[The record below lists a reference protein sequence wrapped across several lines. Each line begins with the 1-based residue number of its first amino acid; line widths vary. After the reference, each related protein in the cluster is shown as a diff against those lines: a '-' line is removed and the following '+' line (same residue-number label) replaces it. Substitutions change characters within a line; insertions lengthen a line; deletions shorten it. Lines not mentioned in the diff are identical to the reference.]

1 MNPSRKEDSLLRR
14 SLILIVVALVAA
26 TAASARTRAS
36 FPVIVHA
43 ANGDITITKQ
53 PTRIVSLSP
62 TATEDLWAVGAAKQ
76 VVAVDEDS
84 DYPKGVPTTKLSG
97 FTPNAEAV
105 AGYNPDLVIVSNDG
119 GIVSQ
124 LQKLGLT
131 VLLEPAVDNMAQAY
145 DEIRQIGA
153 ATGHAPQAT
162 TVVRGM
168 ESQLTKL
175 IRSVPKTRRHLR
187 IYHELDPTYYSA
199 TSATFIGRVYRLF
212 GFTNIADAADAG
224 HTGYPQLSAE
234 YILQSN
240 PQLVV
245 LADSVCC
252 GQNAATVGGRPG
264 WQNVAAVKQHR
275 VVAVND
281 SVASRWGPR
290 LVDFVR
296 AVARA
301 ARQK

>member
-1 MNPSRKEDSLLRR
+1 LLRR
-14 SLILIVVALVAA
+14 SLILVAVTALVAA
-26 TAASARTRAS
+26 GAASSHRAAT
-36 FPVIVHA
+36 FPVTIHA
-43 ANGDITITKQ
+43 ANGDVTITKQ
-53 PTRIVSLSP
+53 PTHIVSLSP

-105 AGYNPDLVIVSNDG
+105 AAYNPDLVVVSNDG
-119 GIVSQ
+119 GIVGQ
-124 LQKLGLT
+124 LQKLGMT
-131 VLLEPAVDNMAQAY
+131 VLLEPAADTIAQAY
-145 DEIRQIGA
+145 DQIRQLGA
-153 ATGHAPQAT
+153 ATGHTQQAT
-162 TVVRGM
+162 KVVRGM

-175 IRSVPKTRRHLR
+175 IRSVPKTNRHLR
-187 IYHELDPTYYSA
+187 VYHELDPTYYSA
-199 TSATFIGRVYRLF
+199 TSSTFIGRVYKLF
-212 GFTNIADAADAG
+212 GFKNIADAADTG
-224 HTGYPQLSAE
+224 HTGYPQLSGE
-234 YILQSN
+234 YILSAN

-252 GQNAATVGGRPG
+252 GQNAAKVGARPG

-275 VVAVND
+275 IVAVND

-296 AVARA
+296 AVAQV
-301 ARQK
+301 ARKK